1 MIVKLSDFLEEISE
15 KTTQNN
21 QYPVLTSSKNGI
33 FLQNGYFNKQ
43 VASKDNT
50 GYKVIRRGEF
60 TYRAMSDTGEFYPNM
75 LECADI
81 GIVSPAYPVFK
92 ISKDVVVPEYLKCYF
107 KSKSF
112 QKSITSFVQG
122 STRAS
127 MKFGKMRT
135 IEINLPDKDDQSV
148 IVRKINLVEE
158 QIALKMRIIE
168 QLDNLIKARFVEIF
182 ENRESYPIRPLSDI
196 AEYWNGLTYKPTDV
210 SSDGMIVLRSSNIQ
224 DMQLDLNDI
233 VRVNCE
239 VGDKKIVKKN
249 DILMCSRNGSAKL
262 VGKVALIPELKE
274 TMSFGAFMMI
284 IRSDYYPYLMT
295 YFQLPAFRSQ
305 ISTGTTTI
313 NQITRYMLDKVF
325 LPVPDEVTLEDFAAF
340 VTQVDK
346 SKFALLKC
354 IDRLSNPAFRT
365 NLRSV
370 IIS

>member
-148 IVRKINLVEE
+148 IVRKN
-158 QIALKMRIIE
+158 
-168 QLDNLIKARFVEIF
+168 
-182 ENRESYPIRPLSDI
+182 
-196 AEYWNGLTYKPTDV
+196 KP
-210 SSDGMIVLRSSNIQ
+210 
-224 DMQLDLNDI
+224 
-233 VRVNCE
+233 
-239 VGDKKIVKKN
+239 
-249 DILMCSRNGSAKL
+249 SR
-262 VGKVALIPELKE
+262 
-274 TMSFGAFMMI
+274 
-284 IRSDYYPYLMT
+284 
-295 YFQLPAFRSQ
+295 
-305 ISTGTTTI
+305 
-313 NQITRYMLDKVF
+313 
-325 LPVPDEVTLEDFAAF
+325 
-340 VTQVDK
+340 
-346 SKFALLKC
+346 
-354 IDRLSNPAFRT
+354 RT
-365 NLRSV
+365 NCIKDEDNRAT
-370 IIS
+370 